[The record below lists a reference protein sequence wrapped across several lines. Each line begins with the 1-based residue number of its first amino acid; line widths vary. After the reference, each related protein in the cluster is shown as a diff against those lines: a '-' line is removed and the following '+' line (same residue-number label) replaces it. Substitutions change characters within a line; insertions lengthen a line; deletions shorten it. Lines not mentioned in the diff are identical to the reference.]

1 VVTTG
6 GASDV
11 TPFGAT
17 VSGSV
22 NPLSNPLQF
31 CRFEYGAT
39 TAYGSEAPC
48 PSDPGSG
55 SSPVPISAALQKLT
69 PSTTYHYRLVA
80 GNAGGTAMGSDGTFT
95 TLPHD
100 PTTTTVG
107 VVNVLPDGAKLLG
120 RVNAQGSVTSYRFEF
135 GPSTAYGHST
145 PAGTIVGSTDEP
157 VSAVLGSLVPN
168 TAYHFRLAAT
178 NAGGT
183 TYGADQ
189 TFTTLI
195 RPVGHATIPARA
207 GIKHGTIMIPLTC
220 KGEAI
225 AECTG
230 TLTVRAR
237 IKKGIRF
244 ILVEIGSADYDFF
257 GKQTKEIAVR
267 LNGNG
272 HKVLS
277 QSEGKPVRA
286 VASAGGANRE
296 MRLFPGGRGGSRHG
310 RHHR

>member
-1 VVTTG
+1 
-6 GASDV
+6 
-11 TPFGAT
+11 
-17 VSGSV
+17 
-22 NPLSNPLQF
+22 
-31 CRFEYGAT
+31 
-39 TAYGSEAPC
+39 
-48 PSDPGSG
+48 
-55 SSPVPISAALQKLT
+55 
-69 PSTTYHYRLVA
+69 
-80 GNAGGTAMGSDGTFT
+80 
-95 TLPHD
+95 
-100 PTTTTVG
+100 
-107 VVNVLPDGAKLLG
+107 VNVLPDGAKLLG